1 MYYVDIGISKYNL
14 EFFSSIA
21 IQKFQP
27 KNSMW
32 KHDNDTCQCE
42 TNLASFTRF
51 TYLSRL
57 VNTNWFEALK
67 KTFQT

>member
-27 KNSMW
+27 KNSM
-32 KHDNDTCQCE
+32 
-42 TNLASFTRF
+42 
-51 TYLSRL
+51 
-57 VNTNWFEALK
+57 
-67 KTFQT
+67 